1 VARRLVLHIGPRKT
15 GTTFLQRVL
24 QQIAPQLQAQGVLY
38 PTRYRDED
46 DYNHVGAVTDL
57 THNEETRE
65 SNRWTGRDG
74 SDWQG
79 LEDQV
84 RAFDGD
90 VILSA
95 EMIGGL
101 RPPAAQRMLDL
112 LDADRIDVV
121 ITMRDLGRII
131 PSSWQ
136 QHVRNT
142 HTEPYRSYIRRRG
155 EQRGTLPPTQMQ
167 ETWDTERNQTFWRS
181 YAYGALVRRW
191 QSLVGADRVR
201 VVTLPPAGAPSN
213 LLWERFR
220 DALALDAL
228 PAQAPR
234 LQAFVANIGST
245 EAEAMLLHA
254 MNVEAKR
261 QGWNRK
267 TTNELQ
273 QQLLSSGFLER
284 PDRGRPLLLPQ
295 KFLPQVQEW
304 ARIDIADLSTT
315 AVTVDGDLEDL
326 VVPDTA
332 AARGRVD
339 PDQVAAAGA
348 FATIHAMTERAQAI
362 SRRNRREAAVSLP
375 GRLLRRTKERLR
387 RGQASH

>member
-1 VARRLVLHIGPRKT
+1 MARRLVLHIGPRKT

-24 QQIAPQLQAQGVLY
+24 QQLAPELQAQGVLY

-84 RAFDGD
+84 REFDGD

-112 LDADRIDVV
+112 LEASEVDVV

-142 HTEPYRSYIRRRG
+142 HTEP
-155 EQRGTLPPTQMQ
+155 
-167 ETWDTERNQTFWRS
+167 
-181 YAYGALVRRW
+181 
-191 QSLVGADRVR
+191 
-201 VVTLPPAGAPSN
+201 
-213 LLWERFR
+213 
-220 DALALDAL
+220 
-228 PAQAPR
+228 
-234 LQAFVANIGST
+234 
-245 EAEAMLLHA
+245 
-254 MNVEAKR
+254 
-261 QGWNRK
+261 
-267 TTNELQ
+267 
-273 QQLLSSGFLER
+273 
-284 PDRGRPLLLPQ
+284 
-295 KFLPQVQEW
+295 
-304 ARIDIADLSTT
+304 
-315 AVTVDGDLEDL
+315 
-326 VVPDTA
+326 
-332 AARGRVD
+332 
-339 PDQVAAAGA
+339 
-348 FATIHAMTERAQAI
+348 
-362 SRRNRREAAVSLP
+362 
-375 GRLLRRTKERLR
+375 
-387 RGQASH
+387 